1 MSTRARVRLQRG
13 VVILPSAFTLG
24 NLFLGIWAIVSA
36 SRGQFMLAGWLIVL
50 AAVLDM
56 LDGRVARFT
65 RTGTD
70 FGAELDSLVDAISFG
85 VAPAMIMYF
94 LFLSEGNWSWVVAF
108 LYVTAA
114 VLRLARFN
122 VEQAGRAKTAF
133 HGLPSPTAGVTLATF
148 YAFSQTDLFQ
158 RHLAH
163 LPWNQLT
170 IGMILGL
177 AVLMLSHVLYP
188 VVPKFSFRSA
198 RGLLAVA
205 AAVGSIIA
213 AFTIP
218 SLFFFP
224 AAVTYIVYGLVRS
237 AVLGFEERLSPEDP
251 LIDEEDEDGV
261 RELEYEE
268 IAVPPRLHPGPR
280 KHTSGDPRS

>member
-1 MSTRARVRLQRG
+1 RG
-13 VVILPSAFTLG
+13 HF
-24 NLFLGIWAIVSA
+24 NLYN
-36 SRGQFMLAGWLIVL
+36 RNNVL

-94 LFLSEGNWSWVVAF
+94 LYLSEGGWSWVVAF
-108 LYVTAA
+108 LYVSAA

-148 YAFSQTDLFQ
+148 YAFTQTELFQ
-158 RHLAH
+158 RYLAH

-177 AVLMLSHVLYP
+177 GVLMLSHVLYP

-224 AAVTYIVYGLVRS
+224 AAITYIVYGLVRS
-237 AVLGFEERLSPEDP
+237 AMLGFEERLAPEDP
-251 LIDEEDEDGV
+251 LIDEDEEDGV

-268 IAVPPRLHPGPR
+268 IAVPPRLHPGTR
-280 KHTSGDPRS
+280 THTSGESRT